1 MTRTTPD
8 PSRWTKTT
16 EGDLVSRVLV
26 AEDEAVLAEALAA
39 GLRRRGHV
47 VSVAFD
53 GAEARQLV
61 NETDFDVLLL
71 DRTLPYVSGDEI
83 CEELHVA
90 GSGARVIMVT
100 AASEVAER
108 VHGLE
113 MGADDYLTK
122 PFAFEELAARVEAL
136 SRRPSQRRGVSAVV
150 VADVAI
156 DPARR
161 AVRRAGRPVELT
173 VKEFD
178 VLTVLA
184 AQPDCWFST
193 EALLDQV
200 WDENTDPFTS
210 AVKVT
215 MWGLRRKLGEPPMI
229 ETLRGVGYRLCS
241 EGISA

>member
-1 MTRTTPD
+1 M
-8 PSRWTKTT
+8 
-16 EGDLVSRVLV
+16 SRVLV
-26 AEDEAVLAEALAA
+26 AEDDAVLADALAV

-47 VSVAFD
+47 ASVAYD
-53 GAEARQLV
+53 GADARQQLSR
-61 NETDFDVLLL
+61 TDFDVVVL

-83 CEELHVA
+83 CKELLAA
-90 GSGARVIMVT
+90 GTGARVIMVT
-100 AASEVAER
+100 AAREVAER

-113 MGADDYLTK
+113 IGADDYLTK
-122 PFAFEELAARVEAL
+122 PFSFQELAARVEAL
-136 SRRPSQRRGVSAVV
+136 SRRPSERRVAGAIV
-150 VADVAI
+150 VADVAM

-173 VKEFD
+173 VNEFD
-178 VLTVLA
+178 VLAVLA

-241 EGISA
+241 EGVPA